1 MTTYSQPGIF
11 NALDA
16 TFAGGMTTAPA
27 DPADNAKAL
36 QAAVDAAQASGNPN
50 GAIVLIPS
58 YSLDPTTG
66 EPQYGNYPIACPPGE
81 TAAIRIPNIGLRTPP
96 ILICGTGVGTALSMQ
111 TAGAILF
118 DVEADSVTFQ
128 DLTVG
133 FGAAN
138 RLGTA
143 FSFSGAP
150 ESGPQS
156 CGLFRVS
163 VVNCQ
168 YPVLFS
174 GTRHARMLECY
185 VNYGSGTLPASTA
198 VTITGGADDT
208 VVAQSI
214 VTWFAGQQVEGNVGV
229 LIDGASNTK
238 VSDTQIVGF
247 GSGIQIQ
254 GTSGKTAGVHFSG
267 SNVEAYRSCVVI
279 NPSVFDLCFLDCHF
293 QASSNT
299 TGTTLAGIAI
309 GMDGGLNA
317 DVDTMRLIS
326 CSLTGN
332 SGMGVNDTYGLQIGA
347 AQNIQVHGGHYSGN
361 GATGG
366 IAIVGGAT
374 EVQIVGAN
382 CIGLEYEGA
391 PDSTPLYQRY
401 GILIT
406 NGSDI
411 QIVSVNCSGNG
422 QPSGPSSSAFP
433 GDGIHIDGT
442 SAAVSN
448 VRIIEALCT
457 GPVFGNGDIAQ
468 QTGIF
473 INDAQGV
480 LVKDCAL
487 SGSTAGSGYGLYL
500 GSVSDVTVK
509 ACDLNGNLTGARI
522 DTGSMRVYVR
532 DCDASGYAGYGD
544 AISIASSLANVG
556 VTNTAG
562 YNDRATPL
570 SSTPPTSVFNGVT
583 FGYYGPTVFYV
594 THCNVTIDVQAT
606 GLSSGG
612 FTLAP
617 GETAK
622 LTIEIGGTF
631 VMIGS

>member
-16 TFAGGMTTAPA
+16 TFAGGMQAGTGASPLQ
-27 DPADNAKAL
+27 NASAL
-36 QAAVDAAQASGNPN
+36 QAAIDAAQASSNPN

-58 YSLDPTTG
+58 YSVDPTG
-66 EPQYGNYPIACPPGE
+66 NNVYGDYLIQCPDGQSS
-81 TAAIRIPNIGLRTPP
+81 AIKIPNIGLRTPP
-96 ILICGTGVGTALSMQ
+96 ILICGTGVDTALTMQ
-111 TAGAILF
+111 TAGAVLF

-238 VSDTQIVGF
+238 LSDTQIVGF

-254 GTSGKTAGVHFSG
+254 GTSGKTAGVHCSG

-326 CSLTGN
+326 CSLTSN

-411 QIVSVNCSGNG
+411 QIVGVNCSGNG

-433 GDGIHIDGT
+433 GDGIHVDGT
-442 SAAVSN
+442 SATVSN
-448 VRIIEALCT
+448 VRIIGALCT

-500 GSVSDVTVK
+500 GNVSDVTVK
-509 ACDLNGNLTGARI
+509 ACDLYSNAIGMRI
-522 DTGSMRVYVR
+522 DLGSTRVYVR
-532 DCDASGYAGYGD
+532 DCNAIGYAGSTS
-544 AISIASSLANVG
+544 AISIASSLANIA

-562 YNDRATPL
+562 YNDQTTPL
-570 SSTPPTSVFNGVT
+570 SSTPPAGVFNGVT

-594 THCNVTIDVQAT
+594 THCNVTLDSQAT

-612 FTLAP
+612 YTLAP
-617 GETAK
+617 GETAQI
-622 LTIEIGGTF
+622 TAAIGATF
-631 VMIGS
+631 LMLGN